1 MRIPLHPGGPG
12 LVPGDLVGRSWLAG
26 VWPGFCT
33 TPWRAGPG
41 PGGARHEFRVPDL
54 RGARQRA
61 LGSLNRTG
69 CRRGVPRA
77 SPGGWPAVRE
87 AGVSMPLIRELDPTT
102 GPLDFFGAEVRR
114 WRTAAGL
121 SQEQLGQRVGY
132 TGAQVGKVETGERA
146 PSQEF
151 AQHCD
156 QALPGAGGL
165 FLRIY
170 HLARRW
176 DGGYPSWFV
185 EWVQA
190 EGRAI
195 TLHTWEP
202 LLIPELDQLV
212 SARIERQLIFE
223 RPNPPSLWAVIDEGV
238 LTRCV
243 GSPQTMR
250 DQLAHLLD
258 VSDRL
263 RITVQVVP
271 AGAGAH
277 AGLLGAF
284 AIAGFGD
291 APGLV
296 YLESPDQGQTTQR
309 SSVVVKVSETFD
321 TLRAEALPRGA
332 SRDLI
337 RKVAEERWT

>member
-1 MRIPLHPGGPG
+1 
-12 LVPGDLVGRSWLAG
+12 
-26 VWPGFCT
+26 
-33 TPWRAGPG
+33 
-41 PGGARHEFRVPDL
+41 
-54 RGARQRA
+54 
-61 LGSLNRTG
+61 
-69 CRRGVPRA
+69 
-77 SPGGWPAVRE
+77 
-87 AGVSMPLIRELDPTT
+87 MPLIRELDPTA

-121 SQEQLGQRVGY
+121 SQEQLGQRVGFSG
-132 TGAQVGKVETGERA
+132 TQVGKVETGERA
-146 PSQEF
+146 PSQDF

-202 LLIPELDQLV
+202 LLIPGLVQTPGYARALFRAWRSARTEAELDQLV

-223 RPNPPSLWAVIDEGV
+223 RPSPPSLWAVIDEGV

-250 DQLAHLLD
+250 DQLAHLVD

-263 RITVQVVP
+263 RITIQVVP

-337 RKVAEERWT
+337 RKVAAQRWT

>member
-1 MRIPLHPGGPG
+1 
-12 LVPGDLVGRSWLAG
+12 V
-26 VWPGFCT
+26 
-33 TPWRAGPG
+33 
-41 PGGARHEFRVPDL
+41 
-54 RGARQRA
+54 
-61 LGSLNRTG
+61 
-69 CRRGVPRA
+69 
-77 SPGGWPAVRE
+77 
-87 AGVSMPLIRELDPTT
+87 PLIRELDPTT

-202 LLIPELDQLV
+202 LLIPGLVQTPEYARALFQAWRSARTDAELDQLV

-243 GSPQTMR
+243 GSPQTMH

>member
-1 MRIPLHPGGPG
+1 
-12 LVPGDLVGRSWLAG
+12 
-26 VWPGFCT
+26 
-33 TPWRAGPG
+33 
-41 PGGARHEFRVPDL
+41 
-54 RGARQRA
+54 
-61 LGSLNRTG
+61 
-69 CRRGVPRA
+69 
-77 SPGGWPAVRE
+77 
-87 AGVSMPLIRELDPTT
+87 MPLIRELDPTT

-132 TGAQVGKVETGERA
+132 SGAQVGKVETGERA

-170 HLARRW
+170 NLARRW

-202 LLIPELDQLV
+202 LLIPGLVQTPEYARVLFQAWRSARTDAELDQLV

-263 RITVQVVP
+263 RITIQVVP
-271 AGAGAH
+271 AGTGAH

>member
-1 MRIPLHPGGPG
+1 
-12 LVPGDLVGRSWLAG
+12 
-26 VWPGFCT
+26 
-33 TPWRAGPG
+33 
-41 PGGARHEFRVPDL
+41 
-54 RGARQRA
+54 
-61 LGSLNRTG
+61 
-69 CRRGVPRA
+69 
-77 SPGGWPAVRE
+77 
-87 AGVSMPLIRELDPTT
+87 MPLIRELDPTT

-132 TGAQVGKVETGERA
+132 SGAQVGKVETGERA

-190 EGRAI
+190 ESRAI

-202 LLIPELDQLV
+202 LLIPGLVQTPEYARVLFQAWRSARTDAELDQLV
-212 SARIERQLIFE
+212 SARIERQLIFD

-243 GSPQTMR
+243 GSPQTMH

-263 RITVQVVP
+263 RITIQVVP
-271 AGAGAH
+271 AGTGAH

>member
-1 MRIPLHPGGPG
+1 
-12 LVPGDLVGRSWLAG
+12 
-26 VWPGFCT
+26 
-33 TPWRAGPG
+33 
-41 PGGARHEFRVPDL
+41 
-54 RGARQRA
+54 
-61 LGSLNRTG
+61 
-69 CRRGVPRA
+69 
-77 SPGGWPAVRE
+77 
-87 AGVSMPLIRELDPTT
+87 MPLIRELDPTT

-132 TGAQVGKVETGERA
+132 SGAQVGKVETGERA

-202 LLIPELDQLV
+202 LLIPGLVQTPEYARALFQAWRSARTDAELDQLV

>member
-1 MRIPLHPGGPG
+1 
-12 LVPGDLVGRSWLAG
+12 
-26 VWPGFCT
+26 
-33 TPWRAGPG
+33 
-41 PGGARHEFRVPDL
+41 
-54 RGARQRA
+54 
-61 LGSLNRTG
+61 
-69 CRRGVPRA
+69 
-77 SPGGWPAVRE
+77 
-87 AGVSMPLIRELDPTT
+87 MPLIRELDPTT

-132 TGAQVGKVETGERA
+132 SGAQVGKVETGERA

-190 EGRAI
+190 ESRAI

-202 LLIPELDQLV
+202 LLIPGLVQTPEYARVLFQAWRSARTDAELDQLV
-212 SARIERQLIFE
+212 SARIERQLIFD

-243 GSPQTMR
+243 GSPQTMH

-263 RITVQVVP
+263 RITIQVVL
-271 AGAGAH
+271 AGTGAH

>member
-1 MRIPLHPGGPG
+1 
-12 LVPGDLVGRSWLAG
+12 
-26 VWPGFCT
+26 
-33 TPWRAGPG
+33 
-41 PGGARHEFRVPDL
+41 
-54 RGARQRA
+54 
-61 LGSLNRTG
+61 
-69 CRRGVPRA
+69 
-77 SPGGWPAVRE
+77 
-87 AGVSMPLIRELDPTT
+87 MPLIRELDPTT

-190 EGRAI
+190 ESRAI

-202 LLIPELDQLV
+202 LLIPGLVQTPEYARALFQAWRSARTDAELDQLV

-296 YLESPDQGQTTQR
+296 YLESPAQGQTTQR

-337 RKVAEERWT
+337 RKVAE

>member
-1 MRIPLHPGGPG
+1 
-12 LVPGDLVGRSWLAG
+12 
-26 VWPGFCT
+26 
-33 TPWRAGPG
+33 
-41 PGGARHEFRVPDL
+41 
-54 RGARQRA
+54 
-61 LGSLNRTG
+61 
-69 CRRGVPRA
+69 
-77 SPGGWPAVRE
+77 
-87 AGVSMPLIRELDPTT
+87 MPLIRELDPTT

-114 WRTAAGL
+114 WRTSAGL

-132 TGAQVGKVETGERA
+132 SGAQVGKVETGERA

-202 LLIPELDQLV
+202 LLIPGLVQTPEYARALFQAWRSARTDAELDQLV

>member
-1 MRIPLHPGGPG
+1 
-12 LVPGDLVGRSWLAG
+12 
-26 VWPGFCT
+26 
-33 TPWRAGPG
+33 
-41 PGGARHEFRVPDL
+41 
-54 RGARQRA
+54 
-61 LGSLNRTG
+61 
-69 CRRGVPRA
+69 
-77 SPGGWPAVRE
+77 
-87 AGVSMPLIRELDPTT
+87 MPLIRELDPTA

-121 SQEQLGQRVGY
+121 SQEQLGQRVGFS
-132 TGAQVGKVETGERA
+132 GAQVGKVETGERA
-146 PSQEF
+146 PSQDF

-190 EGRAI
+190 ESRAI

-202 LLIPELDQLV
+202 LLIPGLVQTPGYARALFRAWRSARTEAELDQLV

-223 RPNPPSLWAVIDEGV
+223 RPSPPSLWAVIDEGV
-238 LTRCV
+238 LTRRV

-250 DQLAHLLD
+250 DQLAHLVD

-263 RITVQVVP
+263 RITIQVVP

-337 RKVAEERWT
+337 RKVAAQRWT

>member
-1 MRIPLHPGGPG
+1 
-12 LVPGDLVGRSWLAG
+12 
-26 VWPGFCT
+26 
-33 TPWRAGPG
+33 
-41 PGGARHEFRVPDL
+41 
-54 RGARQRA
+54 
-61 LGSLNRTG
+61 
-69 CRRGVPRA
+69 
-77 SPGGWPAVRE
+77 
-87 AGVSMPLIRELDPTT
+87 MPLIRELDPTT

-114 WRTAAGL
+114 WRTSAGL

-132 TGAQVGKVETGERA
+132 SGAQVGKVETGERA

-202 LLIPELDQLV
+202 LLIPGLVQTPEYARALFQAWRSAPTDAELDQLV

-277 AGLLGAF
+277 TGLLGAF

-291 APGLV
+291 APALV

>member
-1 MRIPLHPGGPG
+1 
-12 LVPGDLVGRSWLAG
+12 
-26 VWPGFCT
+26 
-33 TPWRAGPG
+33 
-41 PGGARHEFRVPDL
+41 
-54 RGARQRA
+54 
-61 LGSLNRTG
+61 
-69 CRRGVPRA
+69 
-77 SPGGWPAVRE
+77 
-87 AGVSMPLIRELDPTT
+87 MPLIRELDPTT

-114 WRTAAGL
+114 WRTSAGL

-132 TGAQVGKVETGERA
+132 SGAQVGKVETGERA

-202 LLIPELDQLV
+202 LLIPGLVQTPEYARALFQAWRSARTDAELDQLV

-238 LTRCV
+238 LTRCI